1 MMFGIGKAKAL
12 KAVKDAPL
20 SLLGEKD
27 EDIEKVMQESTV
39 FVSRCYG
46 QCSAGSSENRKTI
59 WKRKTDSAR
68 KSARLPALKSLP
80 PTDEALKENPFHC
93 SVVEKLCIW

>member
-12 KAVKDAPL
+12 KAVKNSPL

-27 EDIEKVMQESTV
+27 AYIEEVIQEATV

-46 QCSAGSSENRKTI
+46 QCSVGSSKTERQHG
-59 WKRKTDSAR
+59 K
-68 KSARLPALKSLP
+68 
-80 PTDEALKENPFHC
+80 
-93 SVVEKLCIW
+93 EKLTVLRNQQGHQL